1 MKDQTK
7 IVNLRTKLEE
17 ATNQINKYAKDLA
30 KAKKDLLKAKKNQ
43 QGQGNEE
50 ADIEAWKV
58 DIQKAQ
64 DELQKA
70 KEAFKVEMK
79 KATDE
84 INALKATNKGLVKE
98 VKKLQNMKGK
108 KSNKKVLQKEDVNKK
123 IKPYVDELLSRT
135 MVFARPGN
143 ELTIASQKTWNAIK
157 DDLKLDDRYTWEEFL
172 DIYASSVQ
180 HCMNNKRSYIQSR
193 GKNAGQGESLR

>member
-58 DIQKAQ
+58 DIQKAT

-70 KEAFKVEMK
+70 KEAWKVEMK

-84 INALKATNKGLVKE
+84 INAPKATNKGLVKE

-108 KSNKKVLQKEDVNKK
+108 KSNKKVLQKDDVNKK
-123 IKPYVDELLSRT
+123 
-135 MVFARPGN
+135 N
-143 ELTIASQKTWNAIK
+143 QKI
-157 DDLKLDDRYTWEEFL
+157 
-172 DIYASSVQ
+172 
-180 HCMNNKRSYIQSR
+180 C
-193 GKNAGQGESLR
+193 